1 MSTLASHLVYEY
13 GKALAT
19 KPTRDGFGEAL
30 VELGRENPEVVVMDA
45 DLAKSTRTEWFWKE
59 FPDRFFDAGIA
70 EQNMLCM
77 CAGFARVGK
86 IPFAS
91 TYGVFVAGR
100 AWDQIRTTVCYTD
113 LNVKIGGAHGGISVG
128 PDGAT
133 HQALEEIALMRVLP
147 NMTVLSPADYH
158 ETKRATHAA
167 ARMYGPVYIRFGRE
181 PIPIITSEASPFE
194 VGKGQVYREGG
205 DLALVAT
212 GPMVKPALDA
222 AEELAAEAGIQAR
235 VINMHTIKPIDADL
249 IEQAA
254 RETGAIVTAE
264 EHQVMAGFGSAV
276 AEVVVQRSPVPMRF
290 IGIQDRF
297 GESGEPDELMEVF
310 GLLPRDIKAAAKQ
323 VLLQKK

>member
-1 MSTLASHLVYEY
+1 MSMIADHLIYQY
-13 GKALAT
+13 GGDLPQ

-30 VELGRENPEVVVMDA
+30 VELGHANPNIVVMDA

-77 CAGFARVGK
+77 CAGFARAGK

-147 NMTVLSPADYH
+147 NMTVLSPADYPQ
-158 ETKRATHAA
+158 TKRATHLAA
-167 ARMYGPVYIRFGRE
+167 EIEGPVYIRFGRE
-181 PIPIITSEASPFE
+181 PIPIITGDRTPFE
-194 VGKGQVYREGG
+194 LGKGNVYREGS
-205 DLALVAT
+205 DVAIIAT

-222 AEELAAEAGIQAR
+222 AEELAREDGIDAR
-235 VINMHTIKPIDADL
+235 VINIHTIKPIDADI

-276 AEVVVQRSPVPMRF
+276 AEVVVQRAPVPMRF

-297 GESGEPDELMEVF
+297 GESGAPDELMDVF
-310 GLLPRDIKAAAKQ
+310 GLLPRDIKAAVQQVIKQ
-323 VLLQKK
+323 K